1 MLEPVAVRGLHNA
14 SDCSRQHRRSKGV
27 GGEPKT
33 RSQEVG
39 DNRLN
44 LEMDASQNRLRKCWG
59 GCSSCDPLPDK
70 SRVFSGGGEFGRN
83 ANRCQ
88 RLLIERTIRESGL

>member
-14 SDCSRQHRRSKGV
+14 SDRSRQHRRSKGV
-27 GGEPKT
+27 SGKPKT

-39 DNRLN
+39 KDRLN
-44 LEMDASQNRLRKCWG
+44 VKMDAPQNRLRKCWG
-59 GCSSCDPLPDK
+59 GCGSCDPLPDK
-70 SRVFSGGGEFGRN
+70 SRVFGRGGEFGRN

-88 RLLIERTIRESGL
+88 RLLIKWTLRENG